1 MLWLEL
7 SVVVIRKFPISS
19 PDWTHDGDNSHENR
33 KSQLRQGAR
42 LLFSLNGHVYL
53 QLNNFHFAREQWSQS
68 MPGQTRWILA
78 SLLLLS
84 GTLPAAEH
92 PTFKCVR
99 KRLLSPEHQHSP
111 GNLSGQI
118 SQRQLAENRIRV
130 SRRRR

>member
-92 PTFKCVR
+92 PTFNTALKWQSDLKAASAEAR
-99 KRLLSPEHQHSP
+99 AEGKLLFVMHLS
-111 GNLSGQI
+111 GNLAKS
-118 SQRQLAENRIRV
+118 AFT
-130 SRRRR
+130 